1 MDNGELISFLR
12 DENLRFI
19 ALKMPTLKSTL
30 RNIRFASDF
39 DVYNAL
45 CENLYLIAG
54 HPIRIRLL
62 SLLAKCSK
70 SEISVPLLY
79 DSEYR
84 KKLWQRIFFD
94 EKVDLPTAFN
104 GSFDDKKT
112 TSYVEANGFCIN
124 SVIDYSFEN
133 IRQLLDDIIV
143 KIEKSNANE
152 IIFDARKI
160 IFSRPDDFHS
170 QEAYKSCK
178 NQDGDSSLVELWLLC
193 RILMKTELT
202 LNLII
207 DSAKIAEQILEL
219 VFRISSVKKVII
231 SFDISSEIEYA
242 DVYNILSKYSQKN
255 ISLELIGYKENE
267 NDFIKFLSVVPIA
280 FVERINVAH
289 TTVLNNLLEEQE
301 IPLIISY
308 LCRAT

>member
-1 MDNGELISFLR
+1 M
-12 DENLRFI
+12 
-19 ALKMPTLKSTL
+19 K
-30 RNIRFASDF
+30 SDF
-39 DVYNAL
+39 AAKEGDAL
-45 CENLYLIAG
+45 YSQQKQDWERTMAQIMN
-54 HPIRIRLL
+54 
-62 SLLAKCSK
+62 SL
-70 SEISVPLLY
+70 
-79 DSEYR
+79 
-84 KKLWQRIFFD
+84 
-94 EKVDLPTAFN
+94 
-104 GSFDDKKT
+104 
-112 TSYVEANGFCIN
+112 
-124 SVIDYSFEN
+124 
-133 IRQLLDDIIV
+133 
-143 KIEKSNANE
+143 
-152 IIFDARKI
+152 
-160 IFSRPDDFHS
+160 
-170 QEAYKSCK
+170 
-178 NQDGDSSLVELWLLC
+178 
-193 RILMKTELT
+193 ILMKTELT

-308 LCRAT
+308 LCRAK